1 MFFPVRFATH
11 DAEDRVSKPSDLHAS
26 PRIAMELSKVLGRA
40 SAVSVT
46 MRATKDV
53 SKLIRKLD
61 AATKKAAQSHLHF
74 G

>member
-1 MFFPVRFATH
+1 M
-11 DAEDRVSKPSDLHAS
+11 SKPADLYAS
-26 PRIAMELSKVLGRA
+26 PRIAKELTKVFGQS

-53 SKLIRKLD
+53 SKFIRKLD
-61 AATKKAAQSHLHF
+61 AASKKAAKSQLHF